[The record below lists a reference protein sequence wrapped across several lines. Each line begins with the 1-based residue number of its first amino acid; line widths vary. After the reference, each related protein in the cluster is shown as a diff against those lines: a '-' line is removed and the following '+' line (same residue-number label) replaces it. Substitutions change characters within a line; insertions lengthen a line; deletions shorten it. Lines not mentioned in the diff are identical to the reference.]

1 MTTAEA
7 KAIFAKFSHNL
18 RVQTIESRLK
28 KLIQAKNDGQIFL
41 SLDDNDIRQR
51 FAFIIA
57 HIYGPNIA
65 KLVLELF
72 SDEKKTTYYIT
83 STNDALIQ
91 AARSNSQYSDKTLTS
106 LIEDGTIGIG
116 WKNYECLLQA
126 AKNGSYQAFRVFHN
140 LIPTIDLSV
149 RDNEVALEI
158 MSIKN
163 KDGMYSH
170 NAKLIWKDFF
180 ENNQNV
186 IKKAVELGQSSLVP
200 DSVKDIFM
208 F

>member
-1 MTTAEA
+1 MTSSEA
-7 KAIFAKFSHNL
+7 RSIFLKFTHSL
-18 RVQTIESRLK
+18 KVQTIESRLK
-28 KLIQAKNDGQIFL
+28 KLVQAKNDGQISITL
-41 SLDDNDIRQR
+41 ADKEVGQR
-51 FAFIIA
+51 FSFILS
-57 HIYGPNIA
+57 HIYGLHIA
-65 KLVLELF
+65 KLTLELF
-72 SDEKKTTYYIT
+72 ADEKRTTNYIT
-83 STNDALIQ
+83 ATNDALIQ
-91 AARSNSQYSDKTLTS
+91 ASRSNSRYSDKTLIA
-106 LIEDGTIGIG
+106 LIQDGTIGIG

-126 AKNGSYQAFRVFHN
+126 AKNGSYQAFRVFHD